1 MTSTLPT
8 IAVTPP
14 VKSRDPFLDN
24 ARYWVMLLVVVGHF
38 MTELQDIPEVKGFYT
53 WIYLFHMPV
62 FILISGFTARRY
74 VGDARQVKRMISTLV
89 IPYLL
94 VESGLEITEMALA
107 GGPISL
113 HLLEP
118 DWLTWFIAALF
129 IWRLTTP
136 IWLAIRWPI
145 PVSIL
150 VSIVGGLAPV
160 SDVLAIPQV
169 IGFLP
174 FYVVGMHLHRAHFDL
189 LVRPWIRVA
198 SVAALVLALV
208 VCQLRHEEWVISWL
222 YYRDGYGEDP
232 LLAGPFAGMLD
243 RTSLLALGFAL
254 AFAALALVPQRRA
267 WFSRLG
273 QRTLYCY
280 LLHGFLIL
288 WLDHV
293 GFFDEVVDLGV
304 GAAVLVAVGAVVFA
318 TLLMSAAVSRPFRPL
333 FEPDLSWLFKR
344 HTMTIDE

>member
-8 IAVTPP
+8 IAVTSP

-38 MTELQDIPEVKGFYT
+38 MTELQDIPVVRGFYT

-74 VGDARQVKRMISTLV
+74 VGDARQIKRMISTLV

-94 VESGLEITEMALA
+94 VESGLEITEMVLA
-107 GGPISL
+107 GEPGSL
-113 HLLEP
+113 HVLEP

-145 PVSIL
+145 PVSII
-150 VSIVGGLAPV
+150 VSVIGGLAPDG
-160 SDVLAIPQV
+160 DVLAIPQV

-189 LVRPWIRVA
+189 LVRPWIRAA
-198 SVAALVLALV
+198 SIVALVVALV
-208 VCQLRHEEWVISWL
+208 VCQLRHEDWVISWL
-222 YYRDGYGEDP
+222 YYRDGYSEDP

-243 RTSLLALGFAL
+243 RGSLLALGFVL

-280 LLHGFLIL
+280 LLHGFAIL

-293 GFFDEVVDLGV
+293 GFFEDVVALGV
-304 GAAVLVAVGAVVFA
+304 RAAVFVALGAVLVATV
-318 TLLMSAAVSRPFRPL
+318 LMSAPVSRPFRPL
-333 FEPDLSWLFKR
+333 FEPELGWLFKPR
-344 HTMTIDE
+344 TTTIDE